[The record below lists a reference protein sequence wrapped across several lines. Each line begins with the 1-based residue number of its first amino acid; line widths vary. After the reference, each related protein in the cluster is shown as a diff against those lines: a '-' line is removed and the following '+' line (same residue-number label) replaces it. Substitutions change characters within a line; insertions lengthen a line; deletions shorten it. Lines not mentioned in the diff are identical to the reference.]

1 MVKEDDEEK
10 EDDKEKDDDKEKENM
25 EEVGK
30 DEEDDDEE
38 VLNSLRQL
46 QHVTFEKNHKFGERR
61 SILIDGYQY
70 R

>member
-1 MVKEDDEEK
+1 
-10 EDDKEKDDDKEKENM
+10 M

-46 QHVTFEKNHKFGERR
+46 QNVTFEKNHKFGERR